1 MPKIITEHQS
11 AFTKRWLI
19 SDNILVAFESLHSIQ
34 KHIGK
39 DDFMAIKVDMS
50 KAHDRVEWAYLE
62 LVMKKLGFNDQWVK
76 LLMVCVTVVSYSILV
91 NGEPKGLI
99 HPSRGIR
106 QGDSLSPFLFLL
118 CTEG

>member
-1 MPKIITEHQS
+1 
-11 AFTKRWLI
+11 
-19 SDNILVAFESLHSIQ
+19 
-34 KHIGK
+34 
-39 DDFMAIKVDMS
+39 MS
-50 KAHDRVEWAYLE
+50 KAHDRVEWAYIE

-76 LLMVCVTVVSYSILV
+76 LLMVCVTIVSYSLLV

-118 CTEG
+118 CTEGLHSLILQATTMGDIRGYSFAEIAHG